1 MGSRTGFTD
10 QREEQQPTHT
20 KGVVREYIEVILVCV
35 IFILFARH
43 FVFQQ
48 SEIPSGSM
56 EDTILIGDYILVNRW
71 AYAPV
76 SFAWERALLPSR
88 EIRRGDVIVF
98 KQPQTPERDYIKRV
112 IGVPGDT
119 VQVTRAGEVFVNG
132 DVLIE
137 PYVNPLYAETKP
149 YPLTRVQPGY
159 YFVMGDHR
167 NLSSD
172 SREWGQAS
180 ADLIKGKAFIVLLS
194 TRPRSSDSRPSEQ
207 VTLRSL
213 GVKMYKLIFHSRWDR
228 ALRRID

>member
-10 QREEQQPTHT
+10 EREEAAPLPV
-20 KGVVREYIEVILVCV
+20 KGVLREYVEVILVCV

-76 SFAWERALLPSR
+76 SFDWERAVLPSGP
-88 EIRRGDVIVF
+88 IRRGDVVVF

-119 VQVTRAGEVFVNG
+119 VQVNASGDVYVNG
-132 DVLIE
+132 ELLVE
-137 PYVNPLYAETKP
+137 PYVNPLYKATKP
-149 YPLTRVQPGY
+149 HPPTLVQPGQ

-167 NLSSD
+167 NLSAD
-172 SREWGQAS
+172 SRDWGQTS
-180 ADLIKGKAFIVLLS
+180 ADLIKGKAFVVLLS
-194 TRPRSSDSRPSEQ
+194 TEPRAAGSRPTEQ

-213 GVKMYKLIFHSRWDR
+213 VVKLYKLVFHSRWDR
-228 ALRRID
+228 ALRPIR

>member
-1 MGSRTGFTD
+1 M
-10 QREEQQPTHT
+10 QV
-20 KGVVREYIEVILVCV
+20 KGVLREYVEVILFCV

-76 SFAWERALLPSR
+76 SFEWERALLPVKP
-88 EIRRGDVIVF
+88 IQRGDVVVF

-112 IGVPGDT
+112 IGTPGDT
-119 VQVTRAGEVFVNG
+119 VEVTAAGEVFVNG
-132 DVLIE
+132 SQLIE
-137 PYVNPLYAETKP
+137 PYINPLYAATKP
-149 YPLTRVQPGY
+149 QPPTRVKPEH

-172 SREWGQAS
+172 SRDWGQTS
-180 ADLIKGKAFIVLLS
+180 VDLIKGRAFIVLLS
-194 TRPRSSDSRPSEQ
+194 TEPPNSGNRPSEQ
-207 VTLRSL
+207 VTLKSL
-213 GVKMYKLIFHSRWDR
+213 GVKLYKLVFHSRWDR
-228 ALRRID
+228 ALRPIR

>member
-10 QREEQQPTHT
+10 GREQAAQPPV
-20 KGVVREYIEVILVCV
+20 KGILREYIEVILFCV

-76 SFAWERALLPSR
+76 SFEWERALLPSR
-88 EIRRGDVIVF
+88 AIQRGDVVVF

-112 IGVPGDT
+112 IGLPGDI
-119 VQVTRAGEVFVNG
+119 VRVTSAGEVYVN
-132 DVLIE
+132 DVVLVE
-137 PYVNPLYAETKP
+137 PYVNPLYAATKP
-149 YPLTRVQPGY
+149 QPPTLVQPGH
-159 YFVMGDHR
+159 YFLMGDHR

-172 SREWGQAS
+172 SRDWGQAS
-180 ADLIKGKAFIVLLS
+180 LDLIKGKAFIVLLS
-194 TRPRSSDSRPSEQ
+194 TEPPGGGERPSEQ

-213 GVKMYKLIFHSRWDR
+213 GVKLYKLVFHSRWDR
-228 ALRRID
+228 ALRVIR

>member
-1 MGSRTGFTD
+1 MGSRTGFSD
-10 QREEQQPTHT
+10 HRDEQAPTHT
-20 KGVVREYIEVILVCV
+20 KGVVREYVEVILVCV

-56 EDTILIGDYILVNRW
+56 EDTILVGDYILVNRW

-76 SFAWERALLPSR
+76 SFEWERALFPSR
-88 EIRRGDVIVF
+88 EVRRGDVIVF

-112 IGVPGDT
+112 IGLPGDT

-132 DVLIE
+132 DPLIE

-149 YPLTRVQPGY
+149 YPPTRVELGK

-172 SREWGQAS
+172 SRDWGQPS
-180 ADLIKGKAFIVLLS
+180 VDLIKGKAFIVLLS
-194 TRPRSSDSRPSEQ
+194 TQPRSGEGRSSEQ

-213 GVKMYKLIFHSRWDR
+213 GVKLYKLVFHSRWDR
-228 ALRRID
+228 ALRRIH

>member
-10 QREEQQPTHT
+10 QREVHTPAHT
-20 KGVVREYIEVILVCV
+20 KGVVREYVEVILVCV

-56 EDTILIGDYILVNRW
+56 EDTILVGDYILVNRW

-76 SFAWERALLPSR
+76 SFEWERALFPSR
-88 EIRRGDVIVF
+88 EVQRGDVIVF

-112 IGVPGDT
+112 IGLPGDT

-132 DVLIE
+132 DLLNE
-137 PYVNPLYAETKP
+137 PYVNPLYAKTKP
-149 YPLTRVQPGY
+149 HPPTRVLPGH

-172 SREWGQAS
+172 SRDWGQAS
-180 ADLIKGKAFIVLLS
+180 FDLIKGKAFIVLLS
-194 TRPRSSDSRPSEQ
+194 TQPRESEGRPSEQ

-213 GVKMYKLIFHSRWDR
+213 GVKLYKLVFHSRWDR
-228 ALRRID
+228 ALRRIH

>member
-10 QREEQQPTHT
+10 QREQAEPLQT
-20 KGVVREYIEVILVCV
+20 KGVIREYVEVILVCV

-76 SFAWERALLPSR
+76 SFEWERALLPTR

-112 IGVPGDT
+112 IGTPGDT
-119 VQVTRAGEVFVNG
+119 VRVTRAGEVFVNG
-132 DVLIE
+132 ELLVE
-137 PYVNPLYAETKP
+137 PYINPLYAKTKP
-149 YPLTRVQPGY
+149 HDLTQVKEGH
-159 YFVMGDHR
+159 YFLMGDHR

-180 ADLIKGKAFIVLLS
+180 VDLVKGKAFIVLLS
-194 TRPRSSDSRPSEQ
+194 TRPRAADGRPSEQ

-228 ALRRID
+228 ALRRIE

>member
-10 QREEQQPTHT
+10 EREEETPVPA
-20 KGVVREYIEVILVCV
+20 KSVVREYIEVILVCV

-76 SFAWERALLPSR
+76 SFGWERALVPSR
-88 EIRRGDVIVF
+88 EIRRGDIVVF

-119 VQVTRAGEVFVNG
+119 VEVARNGEVFVNG
-132 DVLIE
+132 DLLVE
-137 PYVNPLYAETKP
+137 PYVNPLYAETRP
-149 YPLTRVQPGY
+149 HPPTRVKPGH

-180 ADLIKGKAFIVLLS
+180 EDLIKGKAFIVLLS
-194 TRPRSSDSRPSEQ
+194 TRPRAADGRPSEQ

-213 GVKMYKLIFHSRWDR
+213 GVKIYKLIFHSRWDR
-228 ALRRID
+228 ALRRIE

>member
-1 MGSRTGFTD
+1 MGSRTGFSD
-10 QREEQQPTHT
+10 SREDSAAARV
-20 KGVVREYIEVILVCV
+20 KGVLREYVEVILVCV

-88 EIRRGDVIVF
+88 PIQRGDVVVF

-119 VQVTRAGEVFVNG
+119 VQVHSSGEVLVNG
-132 DVLIE
+132 ELLVE
-137 PYVNPLYAETKP
+137 PYINPLYAATKP
-149 YPLTRVQPGY
+149 HPLTLVQPRH

-172 SREWGQAS
+172 SRDWGQAS
-180 ADLIKGKAFIVLLS
+180 EDLIKGKAFVVLLS
-194 TRPRSSDSRPSEQ
+194 TEPRIGGTRPSEQ
-207 VTLRSL
+207 VTLKSL
-213 GVKMYKLIFHSRWDR
+213 VVKLYKLVFHSRWDR
-228 ALRRID
+228 ALRPIR

>member
-1 MGSRTGFTD
+1 MGSRTGFVD
-10 QREEQQPTHT
+10 QHEDQVPLQT
-20 KGVVREYIEVILVCV
+20 KGVVREYVEVILVCV

-76 SFAWERALLPSR
+76 SFEWERALLPSR

-119 VQVTRAGEVFVNG
+119 VRVTRAGEVFVNEEL
-132 DVLIE
+132 LIE
-137 PYVNPLYAETKP
+137 PYINPLYAKTKP
-149 YPLTRVQPGY
+149 HALTQVKPGH
-159 YFVMGDHR
+159 YFIMGDHR

-172 SREWGQAS
+172 SRDWGQTS
-180 ADLIKGKAFIVLLS
+180 VDLVKGKAFIVLLS
-194 TRPRSSDSRPSEQ
+194 TRPRASGERPSEQ

-228 ALRRID
+228 ALRRIE

>member
-10 QREEQQPTHT
+10 HREEESPLQT
-20 KGVVREYIEVILVCV
+20 KGVLREYVEVILVCV

-76 SFAWERALLPSR
+76 SFEWERALLPTR
-88 EIRRGDVIVF
+88 EIRRGDVVVF

-119 VQVTRAGEVFVNG
+119 VQVMRSGEVFVNG
-132 DVLIE
+132 DLLVE
-137 PYVNPLYAETKP
+137 PYINPLYAETRPHPPTLVKP
-149 YPLTRVQPGY
+149 GH

-167 NLSSD
+167 NLSAD

-180 ADLIKGKAFIVLLS
+180 RDLIKGKAFVVLLS
-194 TRPRSSDSRPSEQ
+194 TRPRASDGRPSEQ

>member
-10 QREEQQPTHT
+10 HREDHAAAQT
-20 KGVVREYIEVILVCV
+20 KGVVREYVEAILVCV

-56 EDTILIGDYILVNRW
+56 EDTILVGDYILVNRW

-76 SFAWERALLPSR
+76 SFEWERALFPSR
-88 EIRRGDVIVF
+88 EVRRGDVIVF

-112 IGVPGDT
+112 IGLPGDT

-132 DVLIE
+132 DQLIE
-137 PYVNPLYAETKP
+137 PYVNPLYAETRP
-149 YPLTRVQPGY
+149 HPPTLVLPGH

-172 SREWGQAS
+172 SRDWGQAS
-180 ADLIKGKAFIVLLS
+180 VDLIKGKAFIVLLS
-194 TRPRSSDSRPSEQ
+194 TQPRRGEGRSSEQ

-213 GVKMYKLIFHSRWDR
+213 GFKLYKLAFHSRWDR
-228 ALRRID
+228 ALRRIH

>member
-10 QREEQQPTHT
+10 DRAEETPAPT
-20 KGVVREYIEVILVCV
+20 KSVVREYIEVILVCV

-43 FVFQQ
+43 YVFQQ

-76 SFAWERALLPSR
+76 SFDWERAVLPTR
-88 EIRRGDVIVF
+88 KILRGDIVVF

-119 VQVTRAGEVFVNG
+119 VEVTRSGEVYVNG
-132 DVLIE
+132 DLLIE
-137 PYVNPLYAETKP
+137 PYVNPLYAETRP
-149 YPLTRVQPGY
+149 HPPTRVKTGH

-194 TRPRSSDSRPSEQ
+194 TQPRAADGRPSEQ

-213 GVKMYKLIFHSRWDR
+213 GVKIYKLIFHSRWDR
-228 ALRRID
+228 ALRRIE

>member
-10 QREEQQPTHT
+10 QREDETPTHT

-56 EDTILIGDYILVNRW
+56 EDTILVGDYILVNRW

-76 SFAWERALLPSR
+76 SFDWERSLLPSR

-119 VQVTRAGEVFVNG
+119 VQVTRAGEVFLNG
-132 DVLIE
+132 ELLIE
-137 PYVNPLYAETKP
+137 PYINPLYAETRPHGLTQVKP
-149 YPLTRVQPGY
+149 DH
-159 YFVMGDHR
+159 YFIMGDHR

-172 SREWGQAS
+172 SRDWGQAS
-180 ADLIKGKAFIVLLS
+180 VDLIKGKAFIVLLS
-194 TRPRSSDSRPSEQ
+194 TSPRSADGRPSEQ
-207 VTLRSL
+207 VTLWSL

-228 ALRRID
+228 ALRRIE

>member
-1 MGSRTGFTD
+1 MGSRTGFSD
-10 QREEQQPTHT
+10 HRDEQAPTHT
-20 KGVVREYIEVILVCV
+20 KGVVREYVEVILVCV

-56 EDTILIGDYILVNRW
+56 EDTILVGDYILVNRW

-76 SFAWERALLPSR
+76 SFEWERALFPSR
-88 EIRRGDVIVF
+88 EVRRGDVIVF

-112 IGVPGDT
+112 IGLPGDT

-132 DVLIE
+132 DPLIE

-149 YPLTRVQPGY
+149 YSPTRVEPGK

-172 SREWGQAS
+172 SREWGHAS
-180 ADLIKGKAFIVLLS
+180 IDLIKGKAFIVLLS
-194 TRPRSSDSRPSEQ
+194 TQPRSSEGRPSEQ

-213 GVKMYKLIFHSRWDR
+213 GVKMYKLVFHSRWDR
-228 ALRRID
+228 ALRRIH

>member
-1 MGSRTGFTD
+1 VGSRTGFTD
-10 QREEQQPTHT
+10 QREYHAAAQT
-20 KGVVREYIEVILVCV
+20 KGVVREYVEVILVCV

-76 SFAWERALLPSR
+76 SFEWERALLPSR
-88 EIRRGDVIVF
+88 EIRRGDIIVF

-119 VQVTRAGEVFVNG
+119 LQVTREGQIFVNG
-132 DVLIE
+132 ELLIE
-137 PYVNPLYAETKP
+137 PYINPLYARTKP
-149 YPLTRVQPGY
+149 HPLTKVKPGH

-172 SREWGQAS
+172 SREWGQTS
-180 ADLIKGKAFIVLLS
+180 ADLVKGKAFIVLLS
-194 TRPRSSDSRPSEQ
+194 TRPRSADGRPSEQ

-228 ALRRID
+228 ALRRIE

>member
-10 QREEQQPTHT
+10 QREEETPTYT

-76 SFAWERALLPSR
+76 SFEWERALLPSR
-88 EIRRGDVIVF
+88 EIRRGDIIVF

-119 VQVTRAGEVFVNG
+119 LQVTREGQIFVNG
-132 DVLIE
+132 ELLIE
-137 PYVNPLYAETKP
+137 PYINPLYARTKP
-149 YPLTRVQPGY
+149 HPLTKVKPGH

-172 SREWGQAS
+172 SREWGQTS
-180 ADLIKGKAFIVLLS
+180 ADLVKGKAFIVLLS
-194 TRPRSSDSRPSEQ
+194 TRPRSADGRPSEQ

-228 ALRRID
+228 ALRRIE

>member
-10 QREEQQPTHT
+10 HREEAEPMQV
-20 KGVVREYIEVILVCV
+20 KGVLREYVEVILFCV

-76 SFAWERALLPSR
+76 SFEWEHALLPTRS
-88 EIRRGDVIVF
+88 IQRGDVVVF

-112 IGVPGDT
+112 VGIPGDT
-119 VQVTRAGEVFVNG
+119 VQVTAAGKVFVNG
-132 DVLIE
+132 AQLIE
-137 PYVNPLYAETKP
+137 PYVNPLYAATKP
-149 YPLTRVQPGY
+149 HPPELVLPGN

-172 SREWGQAS
+172 SRDWGQAS
-180 ADLIKGKAFIVLLS
+180 VDLIKGRAFIVLLS
-194 TRPRSSDSRPSEQ
+194 TEPPGGGIRPSEQ
-207 VTLRSL
+207 VTLKSL
-213 GVKMYKLIFHSRWDR
+213 GVKLYKLVFHSRWDR
-228 ALRRID
+228 ALRPIR

>member
-10 QREEQQPTHT
+10 QREEQIVGHV
-20 KGVVREYIEVILVCV
+20 KGVLREYIEVILVCV

-76 SFAWERALLPSR
+76 SFEWERALLPSR

-98 KQPQTPERDYIKRV
+98 KQPETPERDYIKRV
-112 IGVPGDT
+112 VGLPGDT

-132 DVLIE
+132 DQLIE

-149 YPLTRVQPGY
+149 YPPKVVAAGK
-159 YFVMGDHR
+159 YFMMGDHR

-172 SREWGQAS
+172 SRDWGTVS
-180 ADLIKGKAFIVLLS
+180 EDLIKGKAFITLLS
-194 TRPRSSDSRPSEQ
+194 TEPRSGDTRPSEQ

-213 GVKMYKLIFHSRWDR
+213 GVKLYKLVFHSRWDR
-228 ALRRID
+228 ALRRIR